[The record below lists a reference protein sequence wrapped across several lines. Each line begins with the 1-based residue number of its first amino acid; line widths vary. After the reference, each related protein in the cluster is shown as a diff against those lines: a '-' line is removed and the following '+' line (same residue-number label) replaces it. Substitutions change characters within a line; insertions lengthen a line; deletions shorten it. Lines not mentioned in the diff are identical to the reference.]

1 MDVGG
6 NNMKKFIVED
16 SFWEL
21 FPNAKLG
28 VVLLKD
34 YTNELNSEE
43 KKEVEEILKES
54 NILAKKHLKEE
65 VFSENAIIQVYRK
78 AFQKFKTKKGVRSS
92 IEALLKRID
101 TGKEIPN
108 IEPLVDIYNSAS
120 LRFALP
126 VGAEDIETF
135 EGDLRLKIT
144 EGGDEFY
151 ALGDEENSPTL
162 EGEVCYRDDKGAVC
176 RCFNWRDGKR
186 TMITENTKKAF
197 LVIEAVNSDRDEE
210 IVKALEEIAVYA
222 GEELGAKK
230 VKLELLKKD
239 NNTLEL

>member
-1 MDVGG
+1 M
-6 NNMKKFIVED
+6 
-16 SFWEL
+16 
-21 FPNAKLG
+21 
-28 VVLLKD
+28 
-34 YTNELNSEE
+34 
-43 KKEVEEILKES
+43 
-54 NILAKKHLKEE
+54 AKKHLKEE

-144 EGGDEFY
+144 EGGDDLYLIGE
-151 ALGDEENSPTL
+151 EEN
-162 EGEVCYRDDKGAVC
+162 
-176 RCFNWRDGKR
+176 
-186 TMITENTKKAF
+186 M
-197 LVIEAVNSDRDEE
+197 
-210 IVKALEEIAVYA
+210 
-222 GEELGAKK
+222 
-230 VKLELLKKD
+230 
-239 NNTLEL
+239 

>member
-1 MDVGG
+1 
-6 NNMKKFIVED
+6 MKRFIVED

-34 YTNELNSEE
+34 YANELNSEE

-65 VFSENAIIQVYRK
+65 VFSENDIIQVYRK

-101 TGKEIPN
+101 TGKEIPT

-120 LRFALP
+120 LRFGLP
-126 VGAEDIETF
+126 LGAEDI
-135 EGDLRLKIT
+135 
-144 EGGDEFY
+144 
-151 ALGDEENSPTL
+151 
-162 EGEVCYRDDKGAVC
+162 
-176 RCFNWRDGKR
+176 
-186 TMITENTKKAF
+186 
-197 LVIEAVNSDRDEE
+197 
-210 IVKALEEIAVYA
+210 
-222 GEELGAKK
+222 
-230 VKLELLKKD
+230 
-239 NNTLEL
+239 

>member
-1 MDVGG
+1 
-6 NNMKKFIVED
+6 MKRFIVED

-34 YTNELNSEE
+34 YANELNSEE

-65 VFSENAIIQVYRK
+65 VFSENDIIQVYRK
-78 AFQKFKTKKGVRSS
+78 AFQKFKTKKSVRSS

-101 TGKEIPN
+101 TGKEIPT

-120 LRFALP
+120 LRFGLP

-144 EGGDEFY
+144 QGGDEFY
-151 ALGDEENSPTL
+151 LIGEEENMETL
-162 EGEVCYRDDKGAVC
+162 PNELCYIDEKGAVC
-176 RCFNWRDGKR
+176 RCLNWRDGKR
-186 TMITENTKKAF
+186 TMITENTKNAF
-197 LVIEAVNSDRDEE
+197 
-210 IVKALEEIAVYA
+210 IVTEVLEEEY
-222 GEELGAKK
+222 EEDMKNLLDFIVTNTEKYLKGKTYK
-230 VKLELLKKD
+230 YILDKNNKQIEL
-239 NNTLEL
+239 